1 MNSRLIARGF
11 INGLRRHGDRLYA
24 EVMVQNGKQYIPYRP
39 VVDSGFAERLLG
51 LADPA
56 DIAKGFEKRPVM
68 LCVLNPHAVIRGGEI
83 EYTGVLNGFTDYS
96 IYASGNYDKSLFLES

>member
-11 INGLRRHGDRLYA
+11 INGLRQHGDRLYA

-51 LADPA
+51 LD
-56 DIAKGFEKRPVM
+56 G
-68 LCVLNPHAVIRGGEI
+68 L
-83 EYTGVLNGFTDYS
+83 
-96 IYASGNYDKSLFLES
+96 